1 MSRSKQSNGMKRTL
15 WATLLVSAL
24 VLLAAG
30 CEPAATAI
38 PTVSLASINTTEAS
52 QVKAFAVVQPAWES
66 RLSFVISG
74 MVEEVTVKKGDQVQA
89 GQALVKLNTTNLEYD
104 IAVAE
109 SALTVAEIEA
119 EILRQPSKRFNT
131 DSLRFEYK
139 SAAGELIQQADSR
152 AEQKRLALD
161 VAKESLAQA
170 TLEAPLAGTVV
181 EVNVSPG
188 EYVQPAQIVIVIAA
202 LDDLQVET
210 TDLSELD
217 VAAIKIDQ
225 PATVFIEA
233 LDKEFTGS
241 VTAISP
247 IADTVGGDVVFNVTI
262 RLDEKSKDLLWGM
275 SADVEI
281 NVE

>member
-1 MSRSKQSNGMKRTL
+1 MKRTL

-38 PTVSLASINTTEAS
+38 PTVSLASIDTTEAS

-131 DSLRFEYK
+131 DSFRFEYK

>member
-1 MSRSKQSNGMKRTL
+1 MKRTL

-38 PTVSLASINTTEAS
+38 PTVSLASIDTTEAS

>member
-1 MSRSKQSNGMKRTL
+1 MKRTL
-15 WATLLVSAL
+15 WTTLLVSAL

-38 PTVSLASINTTEAS
+38 PTVSLASIDTTEAS